1 MNPLSQILK
10 VKPSILVIGD
20 IMLDNYIFGGVE
32 RISPEAPVPIVLC
45 EKETD
50 TLGGCGN
57 VLRNLSNLDV
67 KTSVISFVGK
77 DHIGELIKKN
87 LIELDVDIDS
97 LLFFEN
103 VRTTHKMR
111 IIANKQQVV
120 RVDWDSKRLT
130 LADYEK
136 LEKVVVQ
143 KIKNIDGVI
152 ISDYNKGMCSD
163 KLTKSIINKA
173 KKKNI
178 PVFVDPK
185 GKYWSK
191 YTGATC
197 ITPNTKELSELGN
210 YKLNKNQNFELAGKD
225 ILKKFNIKKCLVTR
239 GKDGMSMISN
249 DEYFHLPS
257 NVKEVFDVSGAGDTV
272 IACLAAAIICGIP
285 DRDAV
290 EFANKAA
297 GIVVGHI
304 GTSAITKREL
314 KEK

>member
-1 MNPLSQILK
+1 
-10 VKPSILVIGD
+10 
-20 IMLDNYIFGGVE
+20 MLDNYIFGNVE
-32 RISPEAPVPIVLC
+32 RISPEAPIPIVLC

-77 DHIGELIKKN
+77 DQAGELIKNK

-120 RVDWDSKRLT
+120 RVDWDSKGLT
-130 LADYEK
+130 IADYK
-136 LEKVVVQ
+136 NLEQLVAQ

-163 KLTKSIINKA
+163 RFIKSIINKA
-173 KKKNI
+173 KGKNI

-185 GKYWSK
+185 GNNWSK
-191 YTGATC
+191 YAGATW
-197 ITPNTKELSELGN
+197 ITPNSKEVSEIGDFILKKDRD
-210 YKLNKNQNFELAGKD
+210 YILAGKA
-225 ILKKFNIKKCLVTR
+225 IIKKYKLKQCLITR
-239 GKDGMSMISN
+239 GASGMSMISN
-249 DEYFHLPS
+249 NEYFHLPS
-257 NVKEVFDVSGAGDTV
+257 KVKEVFDVSGAGDTV
-272 IACLAAAIICGIP
+272 LACLATAIICGISEKEAI
-285 DRDAV
+285 D
-290 EFANKAA
+290 FANKAA

-304 GTSAITKREL
+304 GTTAITKREL
-314 KEK
+314 KEI

>member
-1 MNPLSQILK
+1 
-10 VKPSILVIGD
+10 VIGD
-20 IMLDNYIFGGVE
+20 IMLDNYIFGGIE

-45 EKETD
+45 EEETD

-57 VLRNLSNLDV
+57 VLRNLCNLDV

-77 DHIGELIKKN
+77 DHSGELIKKK
-87 LIELDVDIDS
+87 LIELDVDIDG
-97 LLFFEN
+97 LLFVEN
-103 VRTTHKMR
+103 IRTTHKMR

-120 RVDWDSKRLT
+120 RVDWDPKRLT
-130 LADYEK
+130 VKDYKKFEK
-136 LEKVVVQ
+136 LAVQ
-143 KIKNIDGVI
+143 KVNNIDGII

-163 KLTKSIINKA
+163 NLTKSIINKA
-173 KKKNI
+173 MKKNI

-185 GKYWSK
+185 GKNWLK
-191 YTGATC
+191 YAGATF
-197 ITPNTKELSELGN
+197 ITPNTKEVAELGD
-210 YKLNKNQNFELAGKD
+210 Y
-225 ILKKFNIKKCLVTR
+225 ILKENRDYKSVGKSLLKNFAFKHCLITR

-249 DEYFHLPS
+249 NEYFHLKS
-257 NVKEVFDVSGAGDTV
+257 SVKEVFDVSGAGDTV

-314 KEK
+314 IEK

>member
-1 MNPLSQILK
+1 
-10 VKPSILVIGD
+10 
-20 IMLDNYIFGGVE
+20 MLDKFIFGSVE

-57 VLRNLSNLDV
+57 VIRNLSNLDV

-77 DHIGELIKKN
+77 DFIGEVIKKK
-87 LIELDVDIDS
+87 LIDLDVDIDG

-103 VRTTHKMR
+103 VGTTHKMR

-120 RVDWDSKRLT
+120 RVDWDAKGLT
-130 LADYEK
+130 IADYEK
-136 LEKVVVQ
+136 LEKLAVQ

-152 ISDYNKGMCSD
+152 ISDYNKGACSNNF
-163 KLTKSIINKA
+163 TKSIINKA
-173 KKKNI
+173 KKNNI

-185 GKYWSK
+185 GKNWSK
-191 YTGATC
+191 YAGATC
-197 ITPNTKELSELGN
+197 ITPNTKEVSDLGDYILKEN
-210 YKLNKNQNFELAGKD
+210 HDYVLAGKT
-225 ILKKFNIKKCLVTR
+225 ILKKYGVNQCLITR

-249 DEYFHLPS
+249 DEHFHLSS

-272 IACLAAAIICGIP
+272 IACLATAIISGVSVI
-285 DRDAV
+285 DAV
-290 EFANKAA
+290 KFANKAA

-304 GTSAITKREL
+304 GTSAITKKEL
-314 KEK
+314 EV